1 MSNDPNYKTLT
12 VKTIEPSR
20 PLHVA
25 IAETMASLSRLPESG
40 KNQQQGY
47 KFVTESDIFD
57 AVRGELGKRGV
68 TIVQEHGEIISIEDN
83 PTKSGGLMRTVNV
96 LFRFHAVHGPSGDND
111 SYAFVGVGAD
121 TGDKWYTK
129 ASTSAA
135 KFFIRRMFLI
145 SAGGAEDPDSQSHE
159 RAQVSKRETGP
170 PVITDGQRRA
180 LFAAARGKGLNEEAV
195 RGLVAE
201 HRGGNQ
207 STQGMPVAVFD
218 AIMAQLA
225 KFDAIPAP
233 PATSPEPPA
242 PPERSLEEW
251 ANEHWDAVM
260 RHATDLGMTG
270 PGATA
275 MLAVAGFKRPTD
287 LVKEGD
293 LASTVLVD
301 EAVRVLTNELARRG
315 GAA

>member
-1 MSNDPNYKTLT
+1 MSIYSKLAAAQT
-12 VKTIEPSR
+12 
-20 PLHVA
+20 
-25 IAETMASLSRLPESG
+25 
-40 KNQQQGY
+40 
-47 KFVTESDIFD
+47 
-57 AVRGELGKRGV
+57 ELGDLPR
-68 TIVQEHGEIISIEDN
+68 D
-83 PTKSGGLMRTVNV
+83 RTVNT
-96 LFRFHAVHGPSGDND
+96 GKY
-111 SYAFVGVGAD
+111 SYSYVTEDAI
-121 TGDKWYTK
+121 
-129 ASTSAA
+129 TSA
-135 KFFIRRMFLI
+135 IRRVLSPMGVALTVSWTTVERDGDMTTVTGEVMFADGETNETAVITIVGCGSDSSDKGLSKAQT
-145 SAGGAEDPDSQSHE
+145 SALRIGLCKTFLQAGDDDGEAEENPRKSPK
-159 RAQVSKRETGP
+159 ANG
-170 PVITDGQRRA
+170 ITDGQRRA
-180 LFAAARGKGLNEEAV
+180 LFAAARGKGLDEEAL

-201 HRGGNQ
+201 HRDGNQ

-225 KFDAIPAP
+225 KLDAIPSPPAAP
-233 PATSPEPPA
+233 PEPA
-242 PPERSLEEW
+242 PPIERSLEEW